1 MCIRNLFLQINFYFY
16 NYFLIYITNTHLLY
30 QQQTFQVVLIIRL
43 LKFQGKLQMFYLLF
57 TPSILVGAAI
67 IDSFFIPFAEQ
78 SVYSI

>member
-57 TPSILVGAAI
+57 TPSILVGVTI
-67 IDSFFIPFAEQ
+67 IDWLFLAFAKQ
-78 SVYSI
+78 SV